1 MTRTPE
7 KSPAGTGRPPAR
19 SSAPRGR
26 PSGAAEDGEGRADAP
41 AKREPAGTDGAPVR
55 RAGRGRADEEGDG
68 ATAYGSA
75 GEGGATVSDRME
87 NVVLPGARRSDRF
100 HLRNDNRI
108 R

>member
-1 MTRTPE
+1 MTPTPE
-7 KSPAGTGRPPAR
+7 KPPAGTGWPPAR
-19 SSAPRGR
+19 SSAPPGR
-26 PSGAAEDGEGRADAP
+26 SSGAAEDGEGRADAP
-41 AKREPAGTDGAPVR
+41 AKRETAGTDTAAVR

-68 ATAYGSA
+68 ATAYGA
-75 GEGGATVSDRME
+75 REEGATVSDRME